1 MTAPFTMRSLVG
13 PEAQS
18 LVWCFKD
25 NEWGAWTVLERQKA
39 RVSGTGEE
47 RDEQNLSR
55 REGSHK
61 GLGGRFKGLGLEAA
75 SRVLYKEGQPDS
87 NP

>member
-1 MTAPFTMRSLVG
+1 M
-13 PEAQS
+13 
-18 LVWCFKD
+18 
-25 NEWGAWTVLERQKA
+25 
-39 RVSGTGEE
+39 SGTGEE

-61 GLGGRFKGLGLEAA
+61 GLGGQFKGLGLEAA